1 MAHSASVP
9 EEAPRAGVVEVA
21 SLTKRFGD
29 VEALAGVS
37 FRLEPGTFFALL
49 GPSGCGKTTLLR
61 MIAGFEVPT
70 SGDILLD
77 GLPVADVPPYRRS
90 VNTVFQHYALF
101 PHMDVA
107 RNVGYGLRQRKPSP
121 DRQEQQRMIAE
132 TLELVR
138 LTGYERRRAWEL
150 SGGQQQRVA
159 LARALINR
167 PTVLLL
173 DEPLG
178 ALDLKLR
185 REMQL
190 ELKQLQEQVGIT
202 FIFVT
207 HDQDEAFSMADRVA
221 VMRDGRIL
229 QDGPPEMI
237 YEHPVD
243 PWVATF
249 IGRMNLFPGAV
260 ETNGPDCVVRLERG
274 RHVSCPV
281 PPGPAPVGAP
291 VLVAVRPERVWMTGA
306 TDRTERI
313 GVTDAIDSA
322 DAADAA
328 DGPGSSGMTEP
339 RFGGRLVRTVF
350 LGDRVEHIVDAAQ
363 LGTVLITAG
372 NTGAAAA
379 APLPAPGEEGVI
391 GWTRESARI
400 VVERQVAG
408 IRH

>member
-1 MAHSASVP
+1 MTQSGTQPAT
-9 EEAPRAGVVEVA
+9 EARAGVVEVVG
-21 SLTKRFGD
+21 LTKRFGV
-29 VEALAGVS
+29 VEALRGVS

-61 MIAGFEVPT
+61 MLAGFETPT
-70 SGDILLD
+70 TGEILLD
-77 GLPVADVPPYRRS
+77 GRPVADVPSYRRS

-107 RNVGYGLRQRKPSP
+107 TNVGYGLRQRKPRPS
-121 DRQEQQRMIAE
+121 RQEQARMIGE
-132 TLELVR
+132 VLELVR
-138 LTGYERRRAWEL
+138 LTGYEKRRSWEL

-221 VMRDGRIL
+221 VMRDGLIL
-229 QDGPPEMI
+229 QDGPPDVL
-237 YEHPVD
+237 YDRPVD
-243 PWVATF
+243 PWVASF
-249 IGRMNLFPGAV
+249 IGQMNMFPGSLDAV
-260 ETNGPDCVVRLERG
+260 GDPGVVRLERG
-274 RHVSCPV
+274 SL
-281 PPGPAPVGAP
+281 VGGLMPDEQLGVGDRA
-291 VLVAVRPERVWMTGA
+291 LIAVRPERVWL
-306 TDRTERI
+306 R
-313 GVTDAIDSA
+313 
-322 DAADAA
+322 AASDPGLLVQ
-328 DGPGSSGMTEP
+328 DPPDPGS

-350 LGDRVEHIVDAAQ
+350 LGDRVEHIVDAPEV
-363 LGTVLITAG
+363 GTVLITAP
-372 NTGAAAA
+372 NIQAAAGR
-379 APLPAPGEEGVI
+379 PPVAPGEEVVI
-391 GWTRESARI
+391 GWTRDSARI
-400 VVERQVAG
+400 VIDRRGADG
-408 IRH
+408 RH